1 MGRALFKIILCISLF
16 YPYWFSLSALEREKE
31 LEIKIRNLVSDH
43 PSILAKLHGI
53 REKKYIAE
61 HADVYPDP
69 KIGFSYRSYPYRNGP
84 VRERTRPDTPGMT
97 GNEISISQEI
107 PFPGKLSLEKQIKKL
122 DAEVEIHEV
131 EWNLNTFL
139 KTLFEIKLSIS
150 ALEKEIQNLE
160 SLVLSLK
167 STSKLEASGYSA
179 GKTNLTPT
187 LKLLNI
193 REKISDRILQKKTN
207 LEQLRSKLNYF
218 EANEK
223 LNILESEEILE
234 YLKLKEVGFEKG
246 IGVQH
251 YTHSSILKIS
261 DLSVSKVDAEI
272 ERDRILHFP
281 DTEIFFSYMQ
291 RRNRPFLLDSGPLNY
306 SIMDNPEYSGDLW
319 SAGITMRIPVWS
331 ITKQSELDK
340 SNSFKR
346 RRIFEEREEQKRFLE
361 SELKIA
367 WENWRGNK
375 ERSENFQK
383 NVLKTFKQ
391 GYTSSLTAYSKGDI
405 ALSESLQFLNESIE
419 MNSFSYEIE
428 LGRWTSLMRML
439 EITNS
444 LMPELKEN

>member
-1 MGRALFKIILCISLF
+1 
-16 YPYWFSLSALEREKE
+16 
-31 LEIKIRNLVSDH
+31 
-43 PSILAKLHGI
+43 
-53 REKKYIAE
+53 
-61 HADVYPDP
+61 
-69 KIGFSYRSYPYRNGP
+69 
-84 VRERTRPDTPGMT
+84 
-97 GNEISISQEI
+97 
-107 PFPGKLSLEKQIKKL
+107 
-122 DAEVEIHEV
+122 
-131 EWNLNTFL
+131 
-139 KTLFEIKLSIS
+139 
-150 ALEKEIQNLE
+150 
-160 SLVLSLK
+160 
-167 STSKLEASGYSA
+167 
-179 GKTNLTPT
+179 
-187 LKLLNI
+187 
-193 REKISDRILQKKTN
+193 
-207 LEQLRSKLNYF
+207 
-218 EANEK
+218 
-223 LNILESEEILE
+223 
-234 YLKLKEVGFEKG
+234 
-246 IGVQH
+246 
-251 YTHSSILKIS
+251 
-261 DLSVSKVDAEI
+261 
-272 ERDRILHFP
+272 
-281 DTEIFFSYMQ
+281 
-291 RRNRPFLLDSGPLNY
+291 
-306 SIMDNPEYSGDLW
+306 MDNPEYSGDLW